1 MRCDIVIATWNAI
14 EMTRAALASIQATAN
29 FPYRLILVD
38 NSEESDARAWFRQ
51 IAASGE
57 FGETLLIQNERNMG
71 WLKATNIGIQ
81 HANAEYI
88 CLLNNDVV
96 CGTDWLRRCIQLMEC
111 EPDIGLINP
120 RGNERSENRLVKDIN
135 SYAEQLAAREG
146 GRYTELPHCS
156 GFCMVVRNKLFREL
170 GLLDEIFE
178 GGYYE
183 DNDFSYRARAAGF
196 RCAQCD
202 DAFVFH
208 LGSQSFN
215 KLPSAEKRRM
225 IERNRRLCAD
235 RWGSVRSYLILVDT
249 HDIPANRL
257 IEMVRKERVYLIDT
271 DSVPEL
277 VRTFRHQHLTLLRPG
292 ILGGRLSFLFLWI
305 YLAYKSRIDE
315 ATVIL
320 H

>member
-14 EMTRAALASIQATAN
+14 EMTRTALASIRATSN
-29 FPYRLILVD
+29 YPYRLILVD
-38 NSEESDARAWFRQ
+38 NSEEPEARAWFRE

-57 FGETLLIQNERNMG
+57 FGETLLIQNERNIG
-71 WLKATNIGIQ
+71 WLKATNIGIR
-81 HANAEYI
+81 HADAKYV
-88 CLLNNDVV
+88 CLLNNDVI
-96 CGTDWLRRCIQLMEC
+96 CGTDWLRRCIHLMER

-120 RGNERSENRLVKDIN
+120 RGNERSENRRVKNVND
-135 SYAEQLAAREG
+135 YAEHLAASEG
-146 GRYTELPHCS
+146 GNQTELPHCS
-156 GFCMVVRNKLFREL
+156 GFCMVAKAKLFHEL

-183 DNDFSYRARAAGF
+183 DNDFSYRARTAGF

-215 KLPSAEKRRM
+215 KLPTAEKRRM

-235 RWGSVRSYLILVDT
+235 RWGLVKRRLVLVDDP
-249 HDIPANRL
+249 DIPVERL
-257 IEMVRKERVYLIDT
+257 IEMVRKDRIFLIDT
-271 DSVPEL
+271 NAIPQV

-292 ILGGRLSFLFLWI
+292 LLGGRLSFLLQWI
-305 YLAYKSRIDE
+305 YLAHKSRIDE